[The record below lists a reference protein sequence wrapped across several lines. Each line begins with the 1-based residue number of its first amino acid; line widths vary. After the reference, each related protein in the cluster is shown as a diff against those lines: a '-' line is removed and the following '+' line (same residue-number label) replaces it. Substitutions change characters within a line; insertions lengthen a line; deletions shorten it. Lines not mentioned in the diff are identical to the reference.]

1 MASLNLQKYTF
12 RDYKKMANKVFSK
25 KYYSTSCLPDRYMEE
40 FWREIAFGK
49 MDYVE
54 YASDVDGSAFSSSS
68 HDQLGKSNW
77 NLKVNLSLS
86 LSLWS
91 VVVCCIFH
99 MVLINVFYA
108 HREFF
113 TAPQFCFATS
123 SDTNWALS
131 QIDLFQKNQVVSG
144 HALVFC
150 QLVLVSI
157 KSFN

>member
-86 LSLWS
+86 LSLSGLWLCVVFSTWYLSMSFMHTENFSQLPNS
-91 VVVCCIFH
+91 VLQLLQTPIGHCLK
-99 MVLINVFYA
+99 LICS
-108 HREFF
+108 RR
-113 TAPQFCFATS
+113 
-123 SDTNWALS
+123 
-131 QIDLFQKNQVVSG
+131 
-144 HALVFC
+144 
-150 QLVLVSI
+150 I
-157 KSFN
+157 KLYLDML